1 MNNSIQHDIRE
12 TLSSIER
19 EEAVRILY
27 ACESGSRAWGF
38 PSRDSDYD
46 VRFLY
51 IRQEDWYLSIFD
63 KRDVIE
69 RPISDQLDVSG
80 WDLRKALLLLRKSN
94 PPLLEWLQSP
104 IVYAEN
110 TAVTDRIRQLSPA
123 AFSPKSCMY
132 HYLHMARG
140 NYRDYLQ
147 GDRVK
152 IKKYFYVLRPLLACG
167 WIERHGTLPPLRFQ
181 ELVQAM
187 VPADS
192 ELMSAIQNL
201 LVRKMAGDELDIEP
215 RIEAISSYLDERIA
229 HFEEVALGMTVQS
242 VVEDRALDQLFR
254 TVLKTAWNKPK

>member
-1 MNNSIQHDIRE
+1 MNNTIQQQIRK

-38 PSRDSDYD
+38 PSQDSDYD

-63 KRDVIE
+63 KHDVIE
-69 RPISDQLDVSG
+69 RPINDQLDVSG

-110 TAVTDRIRQLSPA
+110 AIVTDRIRQLSPA

-181 ELVQAM
+181 DLVQAM

-192 ELMSAIQNL
+192 ELHAAIQDL
-201 LVRKMAGDELDIEP
+201 LDRKMAGDELDKES
-215 RIEAISSYLDERIA
+215 RIEAISTYLDERITY
-229 HFEEVALGMTVQS
+229 FEEVALGMTGQP
-242 VVEDRALDQLFR
+242 VVEDSELDQLFR
-254 TVLKTAWNKPK
+254 SVLKTAWN